1 MASGFSQGRGGPAR
15 RMLDRVFGITL
26 GRLLKWIAVLAAIVL
41 VLAFVGFVLFV
52 VYPAKTIPSLEAV
65 DGYAYLDQGWGT
77 TADSTDRQT
86 YYYTPQGTSMPQG
99 ALVTPLRYAWFVNLE
114 MPLSNERFAAP
125 EHLQRYRFI
134 VDPKPTA
141 RNPDRLPVGFTR
153 HFDHALGQ
161 DVLDITCAA
170 CHTGEIHAR
179 KDGKTIAVRIDGG
192 QAMHAFTDMQRGA
205 FGPTLVASMIATWT
219 NPMKFDR
226 FAKRVIGTRFPEG
239 KSALHEE
246 LASTIAA
253 FATQG
258 QNSPFR
264 HLYPVKE
271 GFGRTDALGRIA
283 NTVFGDHLIAGNYQA
298 GVAPVSYPYLWNIWK
313 FDWVQYNGSVKQPLA
328 RNIGEALGVGAVIR
342 LTDTY
347 GNPLPSEQR
356 YDSSVNLPNLDRI
369 EHTLQ
374 KLTPPRWPEDLLG
387 KVDPVLAARGKT
399 LFDSHCQGCH
409 GPHPADRAGQ
419 LASAPGKPSPDVEWT
434 IEVIPLEHIGTDPSE
449 ASGFVDRKY
458 DLTPTGLTR
467 EELSA
472 LLKPL
477 LIRNL
482 ARDARYRLDETIA
495 ARKAAGQDLGALPA
509 LLAAYPDPD
518 ANEVPSIP
526 HGSFTA
532 ISTALAA
539 SANQTPNSAGA
550 GWGCDLS
557 CQTKA
562 LQTDVTEGEKQID
575 TQLGKIDVSQL
586 TEGEGLNI
594 LGLLIKR
601 KYFADNRISY
611 AQQQCIEG
619 FGILDL
625 PQQVAGYKPRPL
637 EGVWAT
643 PPFLHNGSVPTI
655 YQMLL
660 PPEQRSKR
668 FFVGRRDYDAKHLG
682 YVAEPTDTHEDD
694 GFWLDTSETG
704 NHNTGHAFVAT
715 PAQLQAQHADP
726 KGHPLPPG
734 VIGPLLSDDER
745 WAILEYL
752 KIHRDLPATPADFVP
767 AECER

>member
-1 MASGFSQGRGGPAR
+1 
-15 RMLDRVFGITL
+15 
-26 GRLLKWIAVLAAIVL
+26 
-41 VLAFVGFVLFV
+41 
-52 VYPAKTIPSLEAV
+52 
-65 DGYAYLDQGWGT
+65 
-77 TADSTDRQT
+77 
-86 YYYTPQGTSMPQG
+86 
-99 ALVTPLRYAWFVNLE
+99 
-114 MPLSNERFAAP
+114 
-125 EHLQRYRFI
+125 
-134 VDPKPTA
+134 
-141 RNPDRLPVGFTR
+141 
-153 HFDHALGQ
+153 
-161 DVLDITCAA
+161 
-170 CHTGEIHAR
+170 
-179 KDGKTIAVRIDGG
+179 
-192 QAMHAFTDMQRGA
+192 
-205 FGPTLVASMIATWT
+205 MIATWT

-226 FAKRVIGTRFPEG
+226 FAKRVIGTRYPEG
-239 KSALHEE
+239 KSELHEE

-258 QNSPFR
+258 QNSPLR
-264 HLYPVKE
+264 HLYPVEE

-298 GVAPVSYPYLWNIWK
+298 AVAPVSYPYVWNIWK

-347 GNPLPSEQR
+347 GNPLPNEQR
-356 YDSSVNLPNLDRI
+356 YDSSVNLPNLDLI

-387 KVDPVLAARGKT
+387 KVDPALAARGKT

-434 IEVIPLEHIGTDPSE
+434 IEVIPLEHIGTDPTE

-467 EELSA
+467 DELSA
-472 LLKPL
+472 LLRPL

-509 LLAAYPDPD
+509 LLASYPDPD
-518 ANEVPSIP
+518 LNEVPSIP
-526 HGSFTA
+526 HESFTA
-532 ISTALAA
+532 IAAALAA
-539 SANQTPNSAGA
+539 SANATPINTSTS
-550 GWGCDLS
+550 WGCDLP

-575 TQLGKIDVSQL
+575 AQLSKIDVSKL

-601 KYFADNRISY
+601 KYFADNHVSY
-611 AQQQCIEG
+611 AQQQCVEG

-625 PQQVAGYKPRPL
+625 PQQIAGYKPRPL

-682 YVAEPTDTHEDD
+682 YVTEPANTREDD
-694 GFWLDTSETG
+694 GFWLDTSEAG

-715 PAQLQAQHADP
+715 PAQLQAEHADP

-752 KIHRDLPATPADFVP
+752 KVHRDLPATPAGFVP
-767 AECER
+767 VECAR